1 MKKYKEVCNKLK
13 GKEVKM
19 SNVRSAL
26 LEIAG
31 GSRDVLLQIK
41 VEAQEKEQLSTGL
54 LAGASL
60 LVAVVTMSITCIG
73 VLIQVLLQY
82 SKGDSDMLIML
93 LFLASVL
100 YFILL
105 AVDILKAIVRSF
117 ISRNEVK
124 WNRYVLIEIEDLLQT
139 ELFKAKEIKKK
150 HLNYLRGQV

>member
-31 GSRDVLLQIK
+31 GSRDVSLQIK

-60 LVAVVTMSITCIG
+60 LVAVVTMSITSIG

-150 HLNYLRGQV
+150 QKR

>member
-150 HLNYLRGQV
+150 QKR

>member
-60 LVAVVTMSITCIG
+60 LVAVVTMSITSIG

-105 AVDILKAIVRSF
+105 AVDILIAIVRSF

-124 WNRYVLIEIEDLLQT
+124 WNRYVLIEIEDLLRT
-139 ELFKAKEIKKK
+139 EVFKAKEIKKK
-150 HLNYLRGQV
+150 QKR